1 METWT
6 RIEPQ
11 NIFLISQNHTFVSK
25 EVSLK
30 AHHGKS
36 GINFKKNY
44 MAYIDTAIARAKEF
58 ASDETELVDSIGCNI
73 WKLLEAMKNYKL
85 QR

>member
-1 METWT
+1 MQAGFQT
-6 RIEPQ
+6 IALPLLIVVIMVVLVNYI
-11 NIFLISQNHTFVSK
+11 NIFIVKQ
-25 EVSLK
+25 
-30 AHHGKS
+30 
-36 GINFKKNY
+36 
-44 MAYIDTAIARAKEF
+44 RAKEF